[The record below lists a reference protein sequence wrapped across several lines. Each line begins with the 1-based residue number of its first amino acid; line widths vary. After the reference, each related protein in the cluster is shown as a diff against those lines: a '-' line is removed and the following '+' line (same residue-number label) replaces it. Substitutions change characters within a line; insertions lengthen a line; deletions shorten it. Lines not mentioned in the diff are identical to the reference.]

1 MKKHCHGRRQSQ
13 VNASCGFALA
23 ETIIALLIL
32 SIALLAIAIVPIM
45 SSKMAIQT
53 TQRERAMSLAIKGL
67 DYLESTYNV
76 EYNNVVASEEITGD
90 TGEFTVFITKIN
102 ADKEGVVTVTW
113 DGINGLVS
121 LVLRRDLSDQSA
133 RIVDK

>member
-45 SSKMAIQT
+45 SSKMALQT
-53 TQRERAMSLAIKGL
+53 VQKEQALALAHDRLDILEAASADIASSEDVGIYSVSFDRSFARGNAVVEVFWGGITQQSQIR
-67 DYLESTYNV
+67 LE
-76 EYNNVVASEEITGD
+76 
-90 TGEFTVFITKIN
+90 
-102 ADKEGVVTVTW
+102 
-113 DGINGLVS
+113 
-121 LVLRRDLSDQSA
+121 RDLSRNA
-133 RIVDK
+133 RLTAVK

>member
-1 MKKHCHGRRQSQ
+1 MKKHCHGRRHSQ

-53 TQRERAMSLAIKGL
+53 TQRERAMSLAINRL
-67 DYLESTYNV
+67 DVLESVSYGKAVNSTDV
-76 EYNNVVASEEITGD
+76 E
-90 TGEFTVFITKIN
+90 GEFTVVSTK
-102 ADKEGVVTVTW
+102 AARGDVGTVSVTW
-113 DGINGLVS
+113 SGITGNAS
-121 LVLRRDLSDQSA
+121 LTLTRNLSEAASKVAQ
-133 RIVDK
+133 K

>member
-1 MKKHCHGRRQSQ
+1 MKKHCHGRRHSQ

-53 TQRERAMSLAIKGL
+53 TQRERAMSLAINRL
-67 DYLESTYNV
+67 DVLESVDYEEAVNSTD
-76 EYNNVVASEEITGD
+76 VAGQ
-90 TGEFTVFITKIN
+90 FTVVYTK
-102 ADKEGVVTVTW
+102 AAKGSVGSVTVTW
-113 DGINGLVS
+113 GGITGNSSYTLT
-121 LVLRRDLSDQSA
+121 RDLSEASSKVVQ
-133 RIVDK
+133 K

>member
-1 MKKHCHGRRQSQ
+1 MKKHCHGRRHSQ

-53 TQRERAMSLAIKGL
+53 TQRERAMSIAYAKL
-67 DYLESTYNV
+67 DQLEAVRFS
-76 EYNNVVASEEITGD
+76 EASNDVYTQGD
-90 TGEFTVFITKIN
+90 FTVNVSYQDETDGGKLASITVSWS
-102 ADKEGVVTVTW
+102 GVA
-113 DGINGLVS
+113 GNSEFNLS
-121 LVLRRDLSDQSA
+121 RRLSEA
-133 RIVDK
+133 AYKVVDK

>member
-1 MKKHCHGRRQSQ
+1 MKKHCHGRRYSQ

-53 TQRERAMSLAIKGL
+53 TQRERAMSIAYAKL
-67 DYLESTYNV
+67 DELEAVQFSS
-76 EYNNVVASEEITGD
+76 ASNDVFTQ
-90 TGEFTVFITKIN
+90 GEFTGTVSYQNQTDGSKIASITVSWS
-102 ADKEGVVTVTW
+102 GV
-113 DGINGLVS
+113 GGNSEFNLS
-121 LVLRRDLSDQSA
+121 RRLSEA
-133 RIVDK
+133 AYKVVDK